1 MIDRR
6 DLMKAALLAPQAR
19 KAAAAGGS
27 IQLGLVTN
35 GFRQFSNRELAAEFA
50 AQRIRLVQLFF
61 VQTDSNYWR
70 YGGRSDLPGMTPQ
83 RAAEIAGIYKS
94 AGIGI
99 HSLGVYTTLVHPDPT
114 ERKAN
119 LEYFERMMKI
129 GGHMGV
135 RSFLTEPGHYLPEGK
150 HSATPFD
157 YQDEVWKTTIA
168 TVKELARIAE
178 AHDATVLLEPF
189 YISVVC
195 SAKRARMFLEEVGSP
210 RVRVN
215 LDPANLIE
223 VNDLEE
229 MFQQLGKWT
238 SAIHAKD
245 RKMHITQGVPAG
257 QGDID
262 YPKLV
267 TLAATRTPGAPL
279 FIEYVTADDYKQA
292 LAHLRSVMKTSGI
305 AES

>member
-6 DLMKAALLAPQAR
+6 DLMKAGLLLPHALP
-19 KAAAAGGS
+19 AAGKGS

-35 GFRQFSNRELAAEFA
+35 GFREFSNRQMAAEFA
-50 AQRIRLVQLFF
+50 AQGIKLVQLFF

-70 YGGRSDLPGMTPQ
+70 YGGRSDLPGMTPE
-83 RAAEIAGIYKS
+83 RAVEIAGIYKS

-99 HSLGVYTTLVHPDPT
+99 HSLGVYTTLVHPDAA

-119 LEYFERMMKI
+119 LEYFERMMKV
-129 GGHMGV
+129 GAHMGV
-135 RSFLTEPGHYLPEGK
+135 RNFLTEPGHFHPEGK
-150 HSATPFD
+150 PPNTPFD
-157 YQDEVWKTTIA
+157 YQDDVWKTTVA

-189 YISVVC
+189 YISIIG
-195 SAKRARMFLEEVGSP
+195 SAKRARTFLEDVGSP
-210 RVRVN
+210 RIRIN

-229 MFQQLGKWT
+229 MFQQLGKYT
-238 SAIHAKD
+238 VSLHAKD
-245 RKMHITQGVPAG
+245 RKLHIGLGVPAG

-262 YPKLV
+262 YTKFVKLAV
-267 TLAATRTPGAPL
+267 TRTPGAPL
-279 FIEYVTADDYKQA
+279 FIEYVTAKDYKQA
-292 LAHLRSVMKTSGI
+292 LAHLRDVVKKAGI
-305 AES
+305 SAT